1 MSGRDGALRTA
12 RLDIVPGTIGHYE
25 DDLVDPERLG
35 RRLGA
40 RVEPG
45 WPPGEHDRGAV
56 EFFMARTRGLGEA
69 AAGWYAWYI
78 VLRGVAGAPDVLAGS
93 IGYSGPPQGDT
104 AEIGYSVVGSFRGR
118 GIASEAILA
127 MTARAFALPGI
138 TRVIAQT
145 AADNAP
151 SQGALRRAGFRDVG
165 PGTEPGMRRFERL
178 AGGSAARG

>member
-1 MSGRDGALRTA
+1 MSERPGALRTA

-25 DDLVDPERLG
+25 DELVDPGRLG

-40 RVEPG
+40 HVEPG

-56 EFFMARTRGLGEA
+56 EFFMARTRELGEA

-78 VLRGVAGAPDVLAGS
+78 VLRGVAGAPDALAGS
-93 IGYSGPPQGDT
+93 IGYTGPPQGDT
-104 AEIGYSVVGSFRGR
+104 AEIGYSVVESFRGR
-118 GIASEAILA
+118 GIATEAIVA
-127 MTARAFALPGI
+127 MTERALAVPGV
-138 TRVIAQT
+138 TRVIAHT
-145 AADNAP
+145 MEGNAP

-178 AGGSAARG
+178 PGGPAA